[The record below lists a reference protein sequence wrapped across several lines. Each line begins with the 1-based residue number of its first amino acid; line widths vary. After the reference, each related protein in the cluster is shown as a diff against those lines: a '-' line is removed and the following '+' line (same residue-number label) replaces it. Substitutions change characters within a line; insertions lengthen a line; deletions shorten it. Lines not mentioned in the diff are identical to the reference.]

1 MENEKKKELQRHAG
15 GRGITDY
22 IPEYDEQA
30 YNYWR
35 TASLCLVQLTKPLPN
50 FLGYLLLL

>member
-1 MENEKKKELQRHAG
+1 MEEDRKKVNEG

-30 YNYWR
+30 YNY
-35 TASLCLVQLTKPLPN
+35 CL
-50 FLGYLLLL
+50 LGATNETLGQFFWYLLLQ